1 MPNPANLVAGLLDE
15 RESAERN
22 GDEALLKQVNDQIDA
37 HRDALEEFD
46 PIGVDEEA
54 QRKFVA
60 GVRRRLEASDRGE
73 RLDDA
78 PAGKPTFHNPAN
90 YLTGLLDERDGA
102 LRAGRP
108 TDDIDAEIETVR
120 PHFENFQPEE
130 DEAGD
135 ARAHYAAAK
144 QRLADLGRRSPTSK
158 TQPVDEQGSGD
169 ETESAKDAKKP
180 GARTTKAAAP
190 PRTAAP

>member
-1 MPNPANLVAGLLDE
+1 MSNPANLVAGLLDE
-15 RESAERN
+15 RESAERR
-22 GDEALLKQVNDQIDA
+22 GDEELLKQVDEQIDA
-37 HRDALEEFD
+37 LRDALAEFD
-46 PIGVDEEA
+46 PVGVDEEN

-73 RLDDA
+73 RTA
-78 PAGKPTFHNPAN
+78 PAAPGEPTFHNPAN

-102 LRAGRP
+102 VRAGRP
-108 TDDIDAEIETVR
+108 TDDIDAEIEKVR
-120 PHFENFQPEE
+120 PHFDSFQPEE

-144 QRLADLGRRSPTSK
+144 RRLADLGRRSRTPK
-158 TQPVDEQGSGD
+158 AEQVEDQGD
-169 ETESAKDAKKP
+169 GGNETESKDAKKT

-190 PRTAAP
+190 PRTTAP

>member
-1 MPNPANLVAGLLDE
+1 MSNPANLVAGLLDE

-22 GDEALLKQVNDQIDA
+22 GDAQLLKQIDA
-37 HRDALEEFD
+37 EIDAQRDALETFD
-46 PIGVDEEA
+46 PIGVDEET

-60 GVRRRLEASDRGE
+60 GVRRRLEAFDRGE
-73 RLDDA
+73 RLDEGA
-78 PAGKPTFHNPAN
+78 QAEPRVHNPAN

-108 TDDIDAEIETVR
+108 TDDIDAEIEKVR
-120 PHFENFQPEE
+120 PHFDSFQPEE

-144 QRLADLGRRSPTSK
+144 RRLADLPRRGRGREA
-158 TQPVDEQGSGD
+158 QPEQVEDPGEG
-169 ETESAKDAKKP
+169 ESKDAKKT

-190 PRTAAP
+190 PRTAAQ